1 MSTIELCVPDV
12 GTESAVEVIEILV
25 AKGDEI
31 AVDDPIVVL
40 ETDKASI
47 EVPATSAGT
56 VEEIKVKL
64 GDQVKLDEPLLS
76 INASEVSA
84 AGDKTAESE
93 SSHNSEPEPA
103 EPTKSE
109 SAASGEKADQAIS
122 DKGEVERLEVHVP
135 DLGGAAEVE
144 VIELSIA
151 KGDSIQ
157 VDDALVVLESDKAS
171 MDIPSPYTGRVLE
184 LKVAIGDKLSEGD
197 LLAVI
202 EAQQVGTS
210 DSKSEALSPIGTS
223 SDKTEDTKAEEEPK
237 PSRSDSPSPSALT
250 PQTNSSTNSTVSIHA
265 GPAVRK
271 LARELGVELERVVAT
286 GPKGRV
292 QKDDLSAYIKQQVQA
307 AQSGQFSQAGSGFA
321 APKLPDF
328 SKFGEIETRKLE
340 KVQLV
345 TARNMQSSWANIP
358 HVTQFDEADI
368 TELEAFRKS
377 KKKDAERRDLKLT
390 ILPFLLKACAFA
402 LRDLPQFNVSL
413 DLENQ
418 TAIYK
423 KYIHIGIAV
432 DTPHGLVVPVIKDV
446 IKKDM
451 WQLSSEIIELASKA
465 KARKLSPQEMQ
476 GACFTISS
484 LGGLGGTAFT
494 PIVNQPEVAILGV
507 SKAGMKPVY
516 INDDFAPR
524 LMLPLSLSYDHRAV
538 NGADAARFTTVIAK
552 YLSDIRELLF

>member
-25 AKGDEI
+25 AKGDDI

-76 INASEVSA
+76 IKASEQSA
-84 AGDKTAESE
+84 AGGEEAENE
-93 SSHNSEPEPA
+93 SSHNSDPEPA

-109 SAASGEKADQAIS
+109 SAASGEKADEAMS
-122 DKGEVERLEVHVP
+122 DKGNVERLEVHVP
-135 DLGGAAEVE
+135 DLGGVVEVE
-144 VIELSIA
+144 VIELSIE

-210 DSKSEALSPIGTS
+210 HSKEEAASSVGNS
-223 SDKTEDTKAEEEPK
+223 SDKAKDAKAYEEPK
-237 PSRSDSPSPSALT
+237 ASSPDSPPSGALAS
-250 PQTNSSTNSTVSIHA
+250 QTNSPANSSVGVHA

-292 QKDDLSAYIKQQVQA
+292 QKDDLNTYIKQQVQA
-307 AQSGQFSQAGSGFA
+307 AQSGQVTQAGSGFF

-345 TARNMQSSWANIP
+345 TARNMQSSWANVP

-377 KKKDAERRDLKLT
+377 KKKDAEQRDLKLT
-390 ILPFLLKACAFA
+390 ILPFLLKACASA

-446 IKKDM
+446 IKKDL
-451 WQLSSEIIELASKA
+451 WRLSSEIIELASKA

-484 LGGLGGTAFT
+484 LGGVGGTAFT